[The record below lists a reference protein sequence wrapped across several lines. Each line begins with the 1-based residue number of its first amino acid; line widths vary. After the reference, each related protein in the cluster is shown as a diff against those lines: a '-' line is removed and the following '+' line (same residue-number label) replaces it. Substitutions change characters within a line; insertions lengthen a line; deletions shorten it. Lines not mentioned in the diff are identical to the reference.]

1 MEPGVDAAVE
11 DGDVLEA
18 EFIHEEGGF
27 TGTGTEGAVDE
38 GGAGGVEGLEALA
51 GFFGFELVDVVG
63 AGEVAVAEFVLHAAV
78 DDLEAGLGGDEGLG
92 GGGVEEA
99 DGVWEGDDGGFEL
112 RGGRRGGF
120 AGGEGEQEEEREE
133 SHGQGAG
140 DGGGWALAMASR

>member
-1 MEPGVDAAVE
+1 LKGKGEGVTSLFWALGEAFWGMRLFGEGKFGLEPGVDAAVE

-92 GGGVEEA
+92 GGGVEEV

-112 RGGRRGGF
+112 GGR
-120 AGGEGEQEEEREE
+120 
-133 SHGQGAG
+133 
-140 DGGGWALAMASR
+140 